1 MITYFDELYEP
12 WMTTD
17 LEIFDGW
24 VMPRKLVKTPDEV
37 VPSYQK
43 RYDQYWKWY
52 RGMIFLW
59 GSSFREDQ
67 IIELYRAAF
76 EKVMQSDCS

>member
-1 MITYFDELYEP
+1 MITYFDALYEP

-24 VMPRKLVKTPDEV
+24 VMPRELIKTPDEAL
-37 VPSYQK
+37 PDHME
-43 RYDQYWKWY
+43 RYDQYRNWY
-52 RGMIFLW
+52 RGMAFLW
-59 GSSFREDQ
+59 GSSFRENQ

-76 EKVMQSDCS
+76 EKVMQSDCD